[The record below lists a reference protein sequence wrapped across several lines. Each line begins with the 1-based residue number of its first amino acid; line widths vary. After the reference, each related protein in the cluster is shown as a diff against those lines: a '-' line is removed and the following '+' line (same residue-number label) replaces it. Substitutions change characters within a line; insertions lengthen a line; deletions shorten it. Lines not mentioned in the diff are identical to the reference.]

1 MEEEFDSSVTDKTP
15 LMMGGG
21 QGRTKDFKP
30 ELCTATGEGLT
41 RGKINE
47 VARFKVHAPKEAGV
61 ANLGVAVVILGQ
73 HKPPDKLNIINNH
86 DGTTDVIYQPK
97 APGQHK
103 IDCNFG
109 GIPIKGS
116 PFFATVE
123 GEIPSNPH
131 LVTASGEAL
140 TKPIP
145 CGQRSVITFTAKEGA
160 GLGPLRGK
168 WTGPVMAPEFEMH
181 ALSQE
186 TYQAIFHPKANG
198 VYRLHFM
205 WGNGDD
211 DKCQIPGSPFTIKVG
226 NALDA
231 VPEYQAWQ
239 FQQQQQQPQEEFCVI
254 CCNIL

>member
-21 QGRTKDFKP
+21 RGTTKDINP

-47 VARFKVHAPKEAGV
+47 IARFKVHAPKEAGV
-61 ANLGVAVVILGQ
+61 ARLGLAVVILGK
-73 HKPPDKLNIINNH
+73 HKPPDKLNIINNN
-86 DGTTDVIYQPK
+86 DGTHDVTYLPK

-109 GIPIKGS
+109 GLPIKGS
-116 PFFATVE
+116 PFFATIE
-123 GEIPSNPH
+123 GEVPSNPH
-131 LVTASGEAL
+131 LVIASGEAL
-140 TKPIP
+140 TKSIP
-145 CGQRSVITFTAKEGA
+145 CGQQSVIKITAKEGA
-160 GLGPLRGK
+160 GLGPLRGR
-168 WTGPVMAPEFEMH
+168 WTGPSVAEFQIH

-186 TYQAIFHPKANG
+186 TYEAVFHPKANG
-198 VYRLHFM
+198 MYKLHFM

-211 DKCQIPGSPFTIKVG
+211 DKCKIPGSPFTIKVG
-226 NALDA
+226 NALD
-231 VPEYQAWQ
+231 VPEYRAWQ
-239 FQQQQQQPQEEFCVI
+239 LQQQQPQEEFCVI